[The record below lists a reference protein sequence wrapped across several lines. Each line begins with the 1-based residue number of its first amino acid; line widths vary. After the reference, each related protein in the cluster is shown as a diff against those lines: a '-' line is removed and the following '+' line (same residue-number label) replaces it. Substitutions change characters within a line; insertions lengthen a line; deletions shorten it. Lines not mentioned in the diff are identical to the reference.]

1 MCNRRSRP
9 FSAAGLRALATHL
22 ECVMATFGL
31 VGVSSAYEQDFFRQ
45 FGHNADM
52 VLTFGLQNERKVKS
66 RRKSKSQKKKFSMH
80 VYLDLFNFSH
90 FLPLLPLVP
99 SPLST

>member
-1 MCNRRSRP
+1 MCSRRLRP
-9 FSAAGLRALATHL
+9 SFPGGRATHL

-52 VLTFGLQNERKVKS
+52 VLTFGLQNERN
-66 RRKSKSQKKKFSMH
+66 RKSKKE
-80 VYLDLFNFSH
+80 VFNS
-90 FLPLLPLVP
+90 
-99 SPLST
+99 SI

>member
-1 MCNRRSRP
+1 MA
-9 FSAAGLRALATHL
+9 AAGPLSTSTRTHL

-52 VLTFGLQNERKVKS
+52 VLTFGLQNER
-66 RRKSKSQKKKFSMH
+66 RKS
-80 VYLDLFNFSH
+80 
-90 FLPLLPLVP
+90 
-99 SPLST
+99 

>member
-66 RRKSKSQKKKFSMH
+66 RRKSKSQKK
-80 VYLDLFNFSH
+80 VFNASI
-90 FLPLLPLVP
+90 LRLI
-99 SPLST
+99 